1 MPEFLG
7 IDTSNYTTSAA
18 ILSTDDMTVRQ
29 AKKLLPV
36 KSGEKGIRQS
46 DAVFHHTVALPGMI
60 ASVANGAIP
69 DGIGVSVRPRSAEG
83 SYMPCFLVGESAAD
97 SIGSVCGI
105 VPDKTSHQVGHILAA
120 LYSCG
125 ELALLKGSKPFIAF
139 HVSGGT
145 TDMLLCSPDKADVLR
160 IEELGHSLDLKAGQA
175 IDRAGVMLGLD
186 FPCGPELEKIALLS
200 DREFKIRPVMRGK
213 DCSLSG
219 IENKCKKMLEKG
231 EPKEDIARFCIDSVL
246 SAIRAMTSEAVREY
260 GDLPLIYA
268 GGVMSNSYI
277 ADKLSEEFGGKF
289 AESKYSSDNAAGVAI
304 FSAVRRGYIR

>member
-125 ELALLKGSKPFIAF
+125 ELALLKGSKPFVAF

-160 IEELGHSLDLKAGQA
+160 IGELGHSLDLKAGQA

-231 EPKEDIARFCIDSVL
+231 ELKEDIARFCIDSVL